1 MVEPM
6 TRARGHVLAI
16 DLGTSGP
23 KVAIATT
30 RGEVLGVE
38 ARSTKLDLGARAPHS
53 GAPTPDHAG
62 AASERGAARP
72 GDALPGKAEQDPLDW
87 WSAIVEAAQAL
98 HARQLVDPA
107 RIEAVCVT
115 AQWAGTVA
123 VDEQGT
129 PLHPAIIWMDT
140 RGARYVPQFA
150 GGWPSV
156 AGYGA
161 VRLARW
167 IRKTGGVPSLAGKE
181 PLAHIAYLRH
191 HAPEVLARAYKLLE
205 PKDWLNHR
213 LTGRF
218 AGGTDSM
225 ALHWV
230 SDHRDL
236 ARIHYD
242 PALLA
247 MARLEA
253 RWLPELKR
261 PVDLLGPVTE
271 RSAHELGIPADAV
284 VVMGTPD
291 VQSASLGSGAV
302 RPFEG
307 HIYFGTSSWVSCHVP
322 FKKTDLAG
330 GVASLPSALPD
341 RYFVA
346 TSQETAGQCL
356 QWLRELLK
364 VTRPTG
370 GSANGGAL
378 GSGSAGPGSVG
389 DVGAVLDADA
399 GQGAL
404 DAEARAFFARLDE
417 RVSSVA
423 PGADGVMFTP
433 WLFGER
439 TPVADPHLRASFVHL
454 SLSTRQ
460 EHLLRAVLEGVAFN
474 TKWLLGSVERFVGR
488 PMPTLRFIGGGA
500 RSAVWAQILADVLD
514 RDIARVDDPVG
525 VNARGAACLAGIALG
540 HLSVDEVPDAIRV
553 TDTFHP
559 NPLHRRRYDDMYRV
573 YLDLFR
579 ALRPLHARLGRS
591 DLGAGA

>member
-1 MVEPM
+1 M
-6 TRARGHVLAI
+6 THPRGHVLAI

-38 ARSTKLDLGARAPHS
+38 ARSTKLDLGARREH
-53 GAPTPDHAG
+53 DAG
-62 AASERGAARP
+62 DAAAAASSG
-72 GDALPGKAEQDPLDW
+72 GNTVPGKAEQDPLDW
-87 WSAIVEAAQAL
+87 WAAIVEAAQAL
-98 HARQLVDPA
+98 HARQLVDPT

-140 RGARYVPQFA
+140 RGARYVPEFA

-161 VRLARW
+161 LRLAQW
-167 IRKTGGVPSLAGKE
+167 IRKTGGAPSLAGKE
-181 PLAHIAYLRH
+181 PLAHVAYLRH
-191 HAPEVLARAYKLLE
+191 HAPDVLAKTYKLLE

-242 PALLA
+242 PSLLA
-247 MARLEA
+247 MARLER
-253 RWLPELKR
+253 RWLPELKC
-261 PVDLLGPVTE
+261 PVDILGPVTE
-271 RSAHELGIPADAV
+271 RSARELGIPRDAV

-307 HIYFGTSSWVSCHVP
+307 HVYFGTSSWVSCHVP

-356 QWLRELLK
+356 HWLRELLR
-364 VTRPTG
+364 VTRPTSSLG
-370 GSANGGAL
+370 GDRAAITSDTAA
-378 GSGSAGPGSVG
+378 

-417 RVSSVA
+417 RVSSVP

-474 TKWLLGSVERFVGR
+474 TKWLLTSVERFVGR

-514 RDIARVDDPVG
+514 RDVARVDDPVG

-540 HLSVDEVPDAIRV
+540 HLAVDEVPDAIRV
-553 TDTFHP
+553 TDTFRP
-559 NPLHRRRYDDMYRV
+559 NPTHRRRYDEMYRV

-579 ALRPLHARLGRS
+579 ALRPLHARLGRQ
-591 DLGAGA
+591 